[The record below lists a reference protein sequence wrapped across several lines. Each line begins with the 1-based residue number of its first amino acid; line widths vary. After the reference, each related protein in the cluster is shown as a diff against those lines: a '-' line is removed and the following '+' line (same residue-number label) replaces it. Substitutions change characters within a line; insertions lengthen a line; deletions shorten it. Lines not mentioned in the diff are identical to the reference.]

1 MPSMSAPPVKILFT
15 YWQEKGD
22 EMEKAH
28 REYATS
34 LLRSAALLRMKL
46 LHGSSIP
53 SLGKAKILLQPFLP
67 LGKIVASRVRLL
79 VSRERA
85 PILFR
90 SSEGRL
96 LLACEECS
104 DITTSLALSQFAK
117 TVFRLAPR
125 CSTSEARAELCPLPT
140 ATDKRRRAS
149 LPALPYYLPLI
160 PALTTPSRHIT
171 TQ

>member
-1 MPSMSAPPVKILFT
+1 MPSMSTPPVTILFT

-28 REYATS
+28 RESTS
-34 LLRSAALLRMKL
+34 LLGSAALLRMKL

-53 SLGKAKILLQPFLP
+53 SLEKAKVLLQPFLP
-67 LGKIVASRVRLL
+67 LGKIVAARGRPL

-90 SSEGRL
+90 SGEGRF

-104 DITTSLALSQFAK
+104 DITASLALSQFAK
-117 TVFRLAPR
+117 TVLRLAPR
-125 CSTSEARAELCPLPT
+125 CSTSEARAELRPLPT
-140 ATDKRRRAS
+140 ATDKRRHA
-149 LPALPYYLPLI
+149 
-160 PALTTPSRHIT
+160 
-171 TQ
+171 